1 MALLLNHGMTIKDI
15 KRECSDNDDFFLGI
29 SMKIKDLTGVCC
41 HLKVPECNL
50 ETTVGDDSDRKV
62 DILWTWKRKF
72 RNNATYLALIRAF
85 LKMGNQTLAEFIIEY
100 AKHVLEPPQVRKDSL
115 VTPAKCFPNW
125 ETMSES
131 YKEKV
136 ENDLLKKGSQ
146 VRKAFSSLVLK
157 LCNSFADRGVKPIDV
172 QLIVVNYG
180 VPDGS
185 SRSAFDFGRNDNMSE
200 VFMVISQHSSW
211 FNHQLFSVVV
221 DEIGNQTEKDLLQ
234 EYLEKSLVPYLKSCI
249 FEIPSRS
256 FSSCHSS
263 SQKTS
268 LFLKVFNKAL
278 LTGLDV
284 KAIQHNLAQLL
295 GLNTSILHFCHYE
308 EGCLELFFSVSTAV
322 FHESIYLEW
331 VPSKESYR
339 IAVDVINL

>member
-1 MALLLNHGMTIKDI
+1 MTIKDI

-29 SMKIKDLTGVCC
+29 SMKINDLAVVSR

-50 ETTVGDDSDRKV
+50 ESTADDDSDRKINV
-62 DILWTWKRKF
+62 LWTWKRKF
-72 RNNATYLALIRAF
+72 RSNATYLALIRAF
-85 LKMGNQTLAEFIIEY
+85 LEMGNQIVAESIIEY
-100 AKHVLEPPQVRKDSL
+100 VKHVLEPPQVRKESHI
-115 VTPAKCFPNW
+115 TPAKCFPNW
-125 ETMSES
+125 ETMSENE
-131 YKEKV
+131 KEKV
-136 ENDLLKKGSQ
+136 ENDLLEKGHQ

-185 SRSAFDFGRNDNMSE
+185 CRSAFDFGKNDNMGD

-221 DEIGNQTEKDLLQ
+221 DEIGNQTEKHILQ
-234 EYLEKSLVPYLKSCI
+234 EYLEKCLVPYLKSCV

-256 FSSCHSS
+256 FSSCGSS

-268 LFLKVFNKAL
+268 LFLKVFNKTL
-278 LTGLDV
+278 LTGSDI
-284 KAIQHNLAQLL
+284 KTIQRNLARLL

-308 EGCLELFFSVSTAV
+308 EGCLELFFSVSIAV
-322 FHESIYLEW
+322 FRESIYLEW
-331 VPSKESYR
+331 VPSREAYM
-339 IAVDVINL
+339 ITVDVINL

>member
-15 KRECSDNDDFFLGI
+15 KRVCSDNDDFFLGI
-29 SMKIKDLTGVCC
+29 SMKIKDLTGV
-41 HLKVPECNL
+41 HLNVPECNL
-50 ETTVGDDSDRKV
+50 ESTAGDDSDRKI

-72 RNNATYLALIRAF
+72 GSNATYLALIRAF
-85 LKMGNQTLAEFIIEY
+85 LKMGNQTVAESIIEY
-100 AKHVLEPPQVRKDSL
+100 AKHVLEPPQERKDSQI
-115 VTPAKCFPNW
+115 TPAKCFPNW
-125 ETMSES
+125 ETMSETE
-131 YKEKV
+131 KEKV
-136 ENDLLKKGSQ
+136 ENDLLEKDSQ

-157 LCNSFADRGVKPIDV
+157 LCKSFAKRGVKPIDV

-185 SRSAFDFGRNDNMSE
+185 SMSAFDFGKNDNMGE

-221 DEIGNQTEKDLLQ
+221 DEIGNQTEKDLFQ

-256 FSSCHSS
+256 FSTCDSS
-263 SQKTS
+263 SQKIS
-268 LFLKVFNKAL
+268 LFLKVFSKAL
-278 LTGLDV
+278 LTGLDI
-284 KAIQHNLAQLL
+284 KTIQHNLARLL

-331 VPSKESYR
+331 VPSKEAYR
-339 IAVDVINL
+339 ITVPDINL